1 MIMAALQ
8 FSHQILMKLS
18 FVSLN
23 VFIWDV
29 PGDGSALKQR
39 MYSAILII
47 ASKSFDESLLQSLT
61 LQVALARLTKERLWR
76 LMWITTCILAFT
88 GLMRT
93 ITKNLF
99 NLLRLSEAHFTLPHV
114 RLVQQQMKSGMKLI
128 IWCIKLTILSCILSV
143 GDWKQLTNRT
153 STSLP
158 TSTQKMSISQLL
170 FFLNIFVTWALF
182 FFQANNICHLFFQYK
197 WKKLAKKHEQLIQ
210 KGFEMFWRRNAN
222 LNSIFNHIAIKPCLS
237 WFYFTTISMVTIW
250 PNGIIPCSCTHIY
263 WCFQESPPP
272 PLQVTDPFICGY
284 DWNVHDCLGISLLK
298 SDIKPSV

>member
-1 MIMAALQ
+1 MAALQ

-23 VFIWDV
+23 VYIWDV
-29 PGDGSALKQR
+29 TGYGSTLKQR
-39 MYSAILII
+39 IFSAIFII
-47 ASKSFDESLLQSLT
+47 SSKSLDESLLQSLT
-61 LQVALARLTKERLWR
+61 LQVALVRLTKERLWR

-88 GLMRT
+88 RLMRT

-158 TSTQKMSISQLL
+158 TSTQKMSFSQLL
-170 FFLNIFVTWALF
+170 FFSTIFVIWALF

-197 WKKLAKKHEQLIQ
+197 LKKLATKMNNWPKKVLKCFEGEILI
-210 KGFEMFWRRNAN
+210 
-222 LNSIFNHIAIKPCLS
+222 
-237 WFYFTTISMVTIW
+237 
-250 PNGIIPCSCTHIY
+250 
-263 WCFQESPPP
+263 
-272 PLQVTDPFICGY
+272 
-284 DWNVHDCLGISLLK
+284 
-298 SDIKPSV
+298 

>member
-8 FSHQILMKLS
+8 FSQQILMKLS
-18 FVSLN
+18 FVFLN

-29 PGDGSALKQR
+29 TGYGSTLKQR
-39 MYSAILII
+39 IFSAIFII
-47 ASKSFDESLLQSLT
+47 SSKSLDESLLQSLT
-61 LQVALARLTKERLWR
+61 LQVALVRLTKERLWLTKERLWR

-170 FFLNIFVTWALF
+170 FF
-182 FFQANNICHLFFQYK
+182 
-197 WKKLAKKHEQLIQ
+197 
-210 KGFEMFWRRNAN
+210 
-222 LNSIFNHIAIKPCLS
+222 
-237 WFYFTTISMVTIW
+237 
-250 PNGIIPCSCTHIY
+250 
-263 WCFQESPPP
+263 
-272 PLQVTDPFICGY
+272 
-284 DWNVHDCLGISLLK
+284 
-298 SDIKPSV
+298 

>member
-1 MIMAALQ
+1 MAALQ
-8 FSHQILMKLS
+8 FSHQILIKLS
-18 FVSLN
+18 FVFLN

-29 PGDGSALKQR
+29 TGYGSPLKQR
-39 MYSAILII
+39 IFSAFFII
-47 ASKSFDESLLQSLT
+47 SSKSLDESLLETLT

-76 LMWITTCILAFT
+76 LIWITTCILTFK

-158 TSTQKMSISQLL
+158 TSTQKMSFSQLL
-170 FFLNIFVTWALF
+170 FFFTIFVIWALF

-197 WKKLAKKHEQLIQ
+197 FRKISNKTWTIDPKR
-210 KGFEMFWRRNAN
+210 F
-222 LNSIFNHIAIKPCLS
+222 LNIL
-237 WFYFTTISMVTIW
+237 
-250 PNGIIPCSCTHIY
+250 NGKC
-263 WCFQESPPP
+263 
-272 PLQVTDPFICGY
+272 
-284 DWNVHDCLGISLLK
+284 
-298 SDIKPSV
+298 